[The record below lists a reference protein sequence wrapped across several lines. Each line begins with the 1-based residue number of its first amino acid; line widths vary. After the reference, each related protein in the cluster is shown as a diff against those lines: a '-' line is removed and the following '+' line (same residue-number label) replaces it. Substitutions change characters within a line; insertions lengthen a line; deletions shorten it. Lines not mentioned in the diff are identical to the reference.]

1 MSSSLLALAV
11 TLYAAAQTPPP
22 IPGTTGTLALE
33 GSVDK
38 VYAGAHAALVT
49 AGDGITHLFHFTDRT
64 VVHGARDDARATLDS
79 LSAGSRVVVHYTLD
93 GTTKAAV
100 EIDRIGEDGL
110 AEAEGVVTRIDR
122 QAQRLSIRL
131 ADGTTET
138 LQLSE
143 RAARDAG
150 LGLEREA
157 DRAKVIVYYTDDAG
171 KKVAH
176 YFKRVHQEAP

>member
-1 MSSSLLALAV
+1 MSASFVALAV
-11 TLYAAAQTPPP
+11 MLYAGAQAAPP

-38 VYAGAHAALVT
+38 VYAGAHSALVT
-49 AGDGITHLFHFTDRT
+49 AGDGVKHLIHFTDRT
-64 VVHGARDDARATLDS
+64 VVHGDHDPHAPLNS
-79 LSAGSRVVVHYTLD
+79 LKAGSRVVVHYTMD
-93 GTTKAAV
+93 GTRKAAV
-100 EIDRIGEDGL
+100 EIDRIGAGGL

-150 LGLEREA
+150 RGLEREA
-157 DRAKVIVYYTDDAG
+157 DQARVVVYYTDDAG
-171 KKVAH
+171 NKIAH
-176 YFKRVHQEAP
+176 YFKRVE